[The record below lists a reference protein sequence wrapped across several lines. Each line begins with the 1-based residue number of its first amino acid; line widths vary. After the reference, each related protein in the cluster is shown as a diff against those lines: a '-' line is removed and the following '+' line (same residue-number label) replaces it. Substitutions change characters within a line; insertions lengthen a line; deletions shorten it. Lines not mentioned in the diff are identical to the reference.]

1 MIISNI
7 IYQPENG
14 LFPIL
19 LEFVD
24 GESKQISYDEYYKN
38 KLSVGDE
45 IELNKPSYLCC
56 HGDVSPKISPF
67 VKHLISTEGYDRVLA
82 GHIHV
87 PTDDKDFISPCTPI
101 PHNFGDHKKTSLVVF
116 DVANN
121 KHTRKYIY
129 EDFLSFQYVK
139 STEEKK
145 QVLEKAKLDGKH
157 VYVKIRPDKVE
168 DQYKDVD
175 TSAIVDINSLDINP
189 KSALLPFI
197 EKLKNNLSVSIIHQV
212 LEEAKEFES
221 DLNTP
226 NLKFDIQNI
235 WAKNFLS
242 IYDLDLDM
250 TKFHGLTTIVGKNG
264 AGKSTLF
271 QLIRFI
277 LEGKL
282 KGLDKS
288 DYSLV
293 NKGKLE
299 VGMELIYEDYL
310 YKIER
315 TLSGVK
321 FYSKPLTEDRDWID
335 TDLVDS
341 NNKSDLQA
349 EIESKLKFIKF
360 MNILY
365 ISQSSKGIFASMS
378 ESNRVSFLGKLIGLS
393 LISKWTSLLKSKIS
407 GLNSDQDILC
417 KSIAANESQRD
428 NLHKFI
434 EENKEYSQKLDVNEI
449 NEQISKFTEE
459 LNSLNSTLS
468 NYKMIELSHDTL
480 ISNIEKEKNSINSYE
495 LNISSYSKKHSDLTT
510 QNEALKD
517 NNFDLASVTDEMN
530 KKSSSIPSLEK
541 IISDKNDEL
550 LGVKSNIRKVKD
562 ELDHIKNHP
571 QTCPTCNQEW
581 KLMSDEDRDKFIQEK
596 SEQLSV
602 LLGEEDKINT
612 LISNLKSNVSNLNNE
627 ISAIKS
633 SIMENQFREK
643 EYHSNLQTIQQISE
657 LIDSQ
662 KKSLEQ
668 SKLVLDSLTQKLSK
682 FSKES
687 INKLIDETS
696 SKINESNSQINLLN
710 QKLGQVD
717 SNNKIYE
724 KIVQYQSEYDSLVKT
739 IGDETESLKTMSK
752 IIDELEKFNNKV
764 FTDKG
769 LLVATLL
776 NKVSDSLNH
785 DELLK
790 VETIN
795 TQGNGVPKP
804 TLNIKLYVEEYDT
817 YIDYDRLSGG
827 QKLQADLRFLSG
839 LTDSLGSISFMMMDE
854 TFKFFDDESIM
865 ESAEILKTMNTKNIF
880 LIIHGVAPE
889 SFSNNILE
897 VTLTDKGS
905 KYEKI
910 Y

>member
-1 MIISNI
+1 
-7 IYQPENG
+7 
-14 LFPIL
+14 
-19 LEFVD
+19 
-24 GESKQISYDEYYKN
+24 
-38 KLSVGDE
+38 
-45 IELNKPSYLCC
+45 
-56 HGDVSPKISPF
+56 
-67 VKHLISTEGYDRVLA
+67 
-82 GHIHV
+82 
-87 PTDDKDFISPCTPI
+87 
-101 PHNFGDHKKTSLVVF
+101 
-116 DVANN
+116 
-121 KHTRKYIY
+121 
-129 EDFLSFQYVK
+129 
-139 STEEKK
+139 
-145 QVLEKAKLDGKH
+145 
-157 VYVKIRPDKVE
+157 
-168 DQYKDVD
+168 
-175 TSAIVDINSLDINP
+175 
-189 KSALLPFI
+189 
-197 EKLKNNLSVSIIHQV
+197 
-212 LEEAKEFES
+212 
-221 DLNTP
+221 
-226 NLKFDIQNI
+226 
-235 WAKNFLS
+235 
-242 IYDLDLDM
+242 
-250 TKFHGLTTIVGKNG
+250 
-264 AGKSTLF
+264 
-271 QLIRFI
+271 
-277 LEGKL
+277 
-282 KGLDKS
+282 
-288 DYSLV
+288 
-293 NKGKLE
+293 
-299 VGMELIYEDYL
+299 
-310 YKIER
+310 
-315 TLSGVK
+315 
-321 FYSKPLTEDRDWID
+321 
-335 TDLVDS
+335 
-341 NNKSDLQA
+341 
-349 EIESKLKFIKF
+349 
-360 MNILY
+360 
-365 ISQSSKGIFASMS
+365 
-378 ESNRVSFLGKLIGLS
+378 
-393 LISKWTSLLKSKIS
+393 
-407 GLNSDQDILC
+407 
-417 KSIAANESQRD
+417 
-428 NLHKFI
+428 
-434 EENKEYSQKLDVNEI
+434 
-449 NEQISKFTEE
+449 
-459 LNSLNSTLS
+459 
-468 NYKMIELSHDTL
+468 
-480 ISNIEKEKNSINSYE
+480 
-495 LNISSYSKKHSDLTT
+495 
-510 QNEALKD
+510 
-517 NNFDLASVTDEMN
+517 
-530 KKSSSIPSLEK
+530 
-541 IISDKNDEL
+541 
-550 LGVKSNIRKVKD
+550 
-562 ELDHIKNHP
+562 
-571 QTCPTCNQEW
+571 
-581 KLMSDEDRDKFIQEK
+581 
-596 SEQLSV
+596 
-602 LLGEEDKINT
+602 
-612 LISNLKSNVSNLNNE
+612 
-627 ISAIKS
+627 
-633 SIMENQFREK
+633 MENQFREK